1 MHSLNL
7 SILQI
12 SGPISNKLGGPS
24 QVVRDVHDKISQLG
38 FDTSRSKTLIIQNEK
53 IANASGDYTY
63 FKKPLF
69 PNNYGFFIGKL
80 PKTLEDLINRN
91 QFDLV
96 LLHGFF
102 MWSTIWALRKFRN
115 SHIIIMPHGSLE
127 PYEMKRSKIRKQIF
141 IFLFKFTLK
150 KKTINFFVAS
160 ESERYGVTK
169 HFNLSPVYVVGLGI
183 ELHENMPRNSK
194 RETRD
199 QIVSNSRIAKKKRI
213 DLIIG
218 ALTWLPS
225 NYELAVTGDTNN
237 RLGKA
242 LIKQSKSKGLD
253 SRVSFQGHLNKKQ
266 VDKLLQNSDYLVL
279 PSENENFAISV
290 AEALNHGIPV
300 VLSSNV
306 ALSVHVENFRAG
318 LIITELTEKSIA
330 EAIET
335 ISFDYDNYSDRAREA
350 AAKLDWNLVI
360 LKWADSFSEISRMQS
375 G

>member
-38 FDTSRSKTLIIQNEK
+38 FDTSRSKSLIIQNEK

-127 PYEMKRSKIRKQIF
+127 PYEMKRSKRF
-141 IFLFKFTLK
+141 PFPD
-150 KKTINFFVAS
+150 
-160 ESERYGVTK
+160 G
-169 HFNLSPVYVVGLGI
+169 
-183 ELHENMPRNSK
+183 
-194 RETRD
+194 
-199 QIVSNSRIAKKKRI
+199 
-213 DLIIG
+213 
-218 ALTWLPS
+218 
-225 NYELAVTGDTNN
+225 
-237 RLGKA
+237 
-242 LIKQSKSKGLD
+242 
-253 SRVSFQGHLNKKQ
+253 
-266 VDKLLQNSDYLVL
+266 
-279 PSENENFAISV
+279 
-290 AEALNHGIPV
+290 
-300 VLSSNV
+300 
-306 ALSVHVENFRAG
+306 
-318 LIITELTEKSIA
+318 
-330 EAIET
+330 
-335 ISFDYDNYSDRAREA
+335 FD
-350 AAKLDWNLVI
+350 
-360 LKWADSFSEISRMQS
+360 
-375 G
+375 